1 MLQSIRD
8 SLTGWVVWF
17 IVGLIAI
24 PFAFV
29 GIESFRMG
37 SRDPV
42 LVEVGGVE
50 ITQAQFRAGYEQRY
64 QQLQAMLGDNFRAD
78 LFNTPSFRAS
88 VLEDMTQ
95 ETVMLQYAEKGGYRG
110 TPAAVLEYL
119 RSIPAFQR
127 DGRFSAE
134 AYREVLARQGLT
146 PERFERQLLDG
157 LALDQMRQA
166 VLESAFVP
174 DALVEQA
181 YRLNAQQRSLSYLTV
196 PVTRFAEAVNP
207 SEEEIAA
214 HYEAT
219 RAAYQAPERLKLQY
233 VVLDRSTL
241 EPGSDPEQ
249 DVLQALYDV
258 EKARF
263 SSPGE
268 RKARHILIAMDGDP
282 EAAKAKAESLRAELS
297 AGADFEAL
305 AAEHSA
311 DTGSREQGGDLG
323 WIQRGQMVEAFEK
336 ALFALDAGTVSEP
349 VETEFGYHLIRV
361 DEIKGEEVRDLSDEG
376 VRAELL
382 ALYHNREREQRFQ
395 DLQAQ
400 LEQLAFENPGSLEMV
415 AETLSLP
422 VAETDWFGREGGSG
436 LAAEPSVLRAAFSPE
451 VLQDDENSTP
461 LALGDGRIAV
471 IRKLAYEAPRQ
482 RELAEVVDAV
492 RAALVRQRAEAAA
505 DQLAEELLT
514 AAQAGRSLTELA
526 DEQGLSLR
534 AAGPVSR
541 DADNV
546 PVPVLSRLFSLPRP
560 VDETQPSVAKVA
572 LDNGDRVLLALSRV
586 IEPEPGP
593 ETLEQE
599 REALENLVAG
609 REFDA
614 FQRSLRSVIK
624 VKTKNPIAVPEE
636 GEAPAF

>member
-50 ITQAQFRAGYEQRY
+50 ITQAQFRAGYDQRY
-64 QQLQAMLGDNFRAD
+64 QQLQAMLGENFRAD

-110 TPAAVLEYL
+110 TPAAVLDYL

-174 DALVEQA
+174 DALVQQA
-181 YRLNAQQRSLSYLTV
+181 YRLQAQQRSLSYLTV
-196 PVTRFAEAVNP
+196 PASRFADAVAP
-207 SEEEIAA
+207 SDEDVLA
-214 HYEAT
+214 HFEAT
-219 RAAYQAPERLKLQY
+219 RAAYQAPERLKLQF
-233 VVLDRSTL
+233 VTLDRNRL
-241 EPGSDPEQ
+241 EKASDPEA

-268 RKARHILIAMDGDP
+268 RRARHILIPLDGDRN
-282 EAAKAKAESLRAELS
+282 AAKAKAESLRAELD
-297 AGADFEAL
+297 AGADFDAL

-323 WIQRGQMVEAFEK
+323 WIQRGQMVEGFEK
-336 ALFALDAGTVSEP
+336 ALFALDASTVSAP
-349 VETEFGYHLIRV
+349 VETEFGFHLIRV
-361 DEIKGEEVRDLSDEG
+361 DEIKGEQVRDLSDEG
-376 VRAELL
+376 VREELL
-382 ALYHNREREQRFQ
+382 AMYHSRERERRFQ
-395 DLQAQ
+395 DLQSQ
-400 LEQLAFENPGSLEMV
+400 LEQLAFENPGSLETL
-415 AETLSLP
+415 AEMLSLP
-422 VAETDWFGREGGSG
+422 VAETDWFGRDGGSG

-451 VLQDDENSTP
+451 VLQDDENSAP

-471 IRKLAYEAPRQ
+471 VRKLAYEAPRQ
-482 RELAEVVDAV
+482 RDFEEVADAV
-492 RAALVRQRAEAAA
+492 RTALVRQRAEAEAERVAA
-505 DQLAEELLT
+505 EILAATET
-514 AAQAGRSLTELA
+514 GRGLTELA

-534 AAGPVSR
+534 AAGPVTR
-541 DADNV
+541 DAANV
-546 PVPVLSRLFSLPRP
+546 PAPVLSRLFSLPRP
-560 VDETQPSVAKVA
+560 ADERQPVHARVQ
-572 LDNGDRVLLALSRV
+572 LENGDRVVLALSRV
-586 IEPEPGP
+586 IEPELGP
-593 ETLEQE
+593 ETLTQQ

-624 VKTKNPIAVPEE
+624 VKVKNPIAVPEAE
-636 GEAPAF
+636 EAPAF